1 MRKFG
6 GLFVFSLFFFLIWK
20 DFSSR
25 VERWCLFCFVLKQI
39 SAVFI
44 ETCISQPGNAAP
56 L

>member
-6 GLFVFSLFFFLIWK
+6 GLFVFSLFFFNL
-20 DFSSR
+20 
-25 VERWCLFCFVLKQI
+25 ERLFISGGEMVFVLFCFLKQI